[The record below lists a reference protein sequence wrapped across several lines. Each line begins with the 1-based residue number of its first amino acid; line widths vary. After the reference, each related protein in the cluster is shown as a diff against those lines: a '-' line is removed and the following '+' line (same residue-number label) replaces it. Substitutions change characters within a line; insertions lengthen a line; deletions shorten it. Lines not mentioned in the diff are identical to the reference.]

1 MSLLSLKRNLT
12 VRNLAANGTNDSDSK
27 WYDDE
32 DAVNDVSAFVHV
44 AAGWRA
50 LRRDF
55 RLPTLTCVFPAG
67 PRAVLLG
74 CARRRSSR
82 MRLPPHSFVG
92 AIGKPAGPRPHTRPA
107 ARRGGLAVL
116 SLNRCARARTRS
128 HAALHRMCR
137 GHLCLTNTHTALAG
151 IEQRAGMGH
160 QRSRLLNP
168 DFPVA
173 QAVTCVSTVLLVYV
187 AIVVQ
192 VEVGFFWHE
201 HLCAVEN
208 TALNRYAMLQC
219 AVPALV
225 VLSSVVTH
233 WCPFAVRP
241 CY

>member
-50 LRRDF
+50 LRRASGCRRCHVYSPQALEQCCSAAPVDAQAGCGF
-55 RLPTLTCVFPAG
+55 PRTPSSAQLESQPAHGHTHVRQLDAEGSLFYHLTG
-67 PRAVLLG
+67 
-74 CARRRSSR
+74 
-82 MRLPPHSFVG
+82 
-92 AIGKPAGPRPHTRPA
+92 
-107 ARRGGLAVL
+107 
-116 SLNRCARARTRS
+116 ARARTRS